1 MRVLLIIRSD
11 TQIRRDILKSRQMDC
26 LNEQCADSIRKLR
39 EIFFFKVCKQG
50 RERERTDNE
59 QMTSSKSR
67 FMLAS
72 EKECSQSMVKGK
84 KGNESMGVGERG
96 GESALYS
103 LGCQFTSKPSQPPTS
118 QSCLKG
124 CCFGCRVPTTTYRQ
138 TEWV

>member
-1 MRVLLIIRSD
+1 
-11 TQIRRDILKSRQMDC
+11 MDC
-26 LNEQCADSIRKLR
+26 LNEQCPYSIRKLA
-39 EIFFFKVCKQG
+39 ENFFFSLACEQG
-50 RERERTDNE
+50 RETRADNE

-67 FMLAS
+67 FGPAS

-103 LGCQFTSKPSQPPTS
+103 LGCQFTSKPSQPPTN

-124 CCFGCRVPTTTYRQ
+124 CCIGCRVPASTYQQ